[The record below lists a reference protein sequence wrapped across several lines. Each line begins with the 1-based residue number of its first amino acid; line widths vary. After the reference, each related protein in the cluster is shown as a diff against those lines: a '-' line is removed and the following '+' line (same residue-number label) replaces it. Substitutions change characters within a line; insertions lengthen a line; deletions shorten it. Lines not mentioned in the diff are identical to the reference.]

1 MNSQVTR
8 FRKLNSSYLLDSKSE
23 ANFIYEL
30 NFNNNPSSLSDCY
43 NQEKIINLIKNNPEA
58 IKFDSIKGQ
67 IFKNNL
73 IFIDSSLP
81 ELLSYLLLYG
91 FINNC
96 SSIKLLSE
104 KITELNPLNIPS
116 IGLDIFYKYKIKQFL
131 NHLCLG
137 FSPEK
142 VWNDDANIYENYPVI
157 KYNSNLIYYGED
169 INLFKESVFNLAHLD
184 LANISKI
191 GYIDTKAKLS
201 LNLKITP

>member
-1 MNSQVTR
+1 MNSQTVK
-8 FRKLNSSYLLDSKSE
+8 FRTLNSSYLLYSKRE
-23 ANFIYEL
+23 TDFIYEL
-30 NFNNNPSSLSDCY
+30 NFDNKSF
-43 NQEKIINLIKNNPEA
+43 NQEKIIDLIKCNPEA

-104 KITELNPLNIPS
+104 KITELNPLNIQS
-116 IGLDIFYKYKIKQFL
+116 IELVDIFYKYKIKQFL
-131 NHLCLG
+131 NHLSLG
-137 FSPEK
+137 LKPDT
-142 VWNDDANIYENYPVI
+142 VWNDDTDIYKNYPVI
-157 KYNSNLIYYGED
+157 KYSSNLMYYGED

-184 LANISKI
+184 LTNISKLSSL
-191 GYIDTKAKLS
+191 DKKTKLS
-201 LNLKITP
+201 LNLRVKIK